1 MITHLIK
8 RNGRKVKF
16 QPEKLNKLANWA
28 TDHNCDWSI
37 IVLERN

>member
-16 QPEKLNKLANWA
+16 QPERLNKLADWA
-28 TDHNCDWSI
+28 TDS
-37 IVLERN
+37 RM